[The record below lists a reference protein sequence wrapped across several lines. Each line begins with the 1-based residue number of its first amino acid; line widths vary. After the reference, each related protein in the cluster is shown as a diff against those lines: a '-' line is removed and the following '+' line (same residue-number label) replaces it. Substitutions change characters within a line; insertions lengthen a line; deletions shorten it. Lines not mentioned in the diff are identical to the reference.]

1 MLATVHKSVP
11 VSDACEG
18 GAPDTALSRSQLF
31 ALQQAFYESAGLTA
45 WSQGIVPSQVTTNP
59 VIAGAYA
66 RVILGYLRDL
76 ASAEAIDFSQPLHV
90 LDLGAGTGRL
100 SYLVHKQLAALR
112 IEALWPQLQLRFVLC
127 DLGDANLPAHER
139 NPRLAPLLASG
150 VLDCAA
156 LPPEDLGAPPALRL
170 LRGGTWL
177 TSERRGNPLIIL
189 ANYFFDSIP
198 HDAFRVTGG
207 QLEECRVALCPPVKA
222 LPAALQ
228 LKLSYHRLDPPA
240 GDAGYYRDSLWNQQ
254 LAAYAGR
261 LPDTHFLF
269 PVGPLR
275 YLRWLAGLAQK
286 RLLLL
291 AADKGYDHVEQIR
304 SYQNLALTQHGGFSL
319 PVNFHA
325 IAELASADGFTVLRG
340 PRRESQ
346 LKILGL
352 VHGLRDRGVET
363 ALAFAEQIGHTHP
376 SDRHRVLK
384 QAVMPAMEQPL
395 GYLLSLLRLSQFDP
409 WFVLT
414 YKDVLIQEA
423 AQGPAALRPELAEDL
438 GRVWENF
445 FPAGDPR
452 DLRAAIAQILR
463 SAGCLADAAAYD
475 TAPLLTTP
483 QDAPAPIPRLKC
495 D

>member
-1 MLATVHKSVP
+1 MLAPVHKSVS
-11 VSDACEG
+11 VSDACA
-18 GAPDTALSRSQLF
+18 GAGPATALSRSQLF
-31 ALQQAFYESAGLTA
+31 ALQRAFYESAGLTA

-76 ASAEAIDFSQPLHV
+76 AREDAIDFSQPLYV
-90 LDLGAGTGRL
+90 LDLGAGSGRL
-100 SYLVHKQLAALR
+100 SYLVHKQLTALR
-112 IEALWPQLQLRFVLC
+112 VCTLWPRLKLHFVLC

-139 NPRLAPLLASG
+139 NPRLLPLLASG

-156 LPPEDLGAPPALRL
+156 LPPADLHSPPALRL
-170 LRGGTWL
+170 LRSGTL
-177 TSERRGNPLIIL
+177 LNRERLGNPLIVL

-207 QLEECRVALCPPVKA
+207 RLEECRVTLCEPVEA

-228 LKLSYHRLDPPA
+228 LKLSYRPLDPLA
-240 GDAGYYRDSLWNQQ
+240 GDAGYYRERLWNQQ

-275 YLRWLAGLAQK
+275 YLRWLTELAPQP
-286 RLLLL
+286 LLLL
-291 AADKGYDHVEQIR
+291 AADKGYDYVEQIR

-325 IAELASADGFTVLRG
+325 IAELAGADGFTVLRG

-352 VHGLRDRGVET
+352 FRGLRDRGVET
-363 ALAFAEQIGHTHP
+363 ALAFAEQIGRTHP

-414 YKDVLIQEA
+414 YKDALIQEA
-423 AQGPAALRPELAEDL
+423 AHGPPALRPELAEDL

-445 FPAGDPR
+445 FPASDPR

-475 TAPLLTTP
+475 AAPCGTAPP
-483 QDAPAPIPRLKC
+483 EASGIKSDPA
-495 D
+495 